1 MSDLTVNGVFNLTD
15 ATENMM
21 LFEQVRIP
29 LFYERKGTQRAY
41 DVRRLG
47 KNLRDHLKEIGIE
60 AKAENEGLGT
70 VTLWIG
76 HK

>member
-1 MSDLTVNGVFNLTD
+1 
-15 ATENMM
+15 MM

-29 LFYERKGTQRAY
+29 LFYERKGKQRAY

-47 KNLRDHLKEIGIE
+47 KDLRDHLKEIGIE